1 MLKRQNLLYI
11 TLGLLILIFSLMI
24 FKNYSKNLE
33 LKKEEK
39 KKQELVKNFDL
50 SNEIKEFLN
59 QNNLENQLIAHA
71 GGGINELTYTNS
83 LEALNQ
89 SISNGFKLIE
99 LDLKQTSD
107 EKLVAVHDWKS
118 FKRKTNCCDNLKF
131 PIDHKTFND
140 QKISNLNLLDYKK
153 INEIFSENKDLI
165 LITDKSNNFELIN
178 NQLNFDASRIIVEIF
193 GQQNYF
199 KAIQSGIKNPMYSA
213 NLNDF
218 DFIKKYNVKLI
229 AIHTSELQNHYEKYL
244 ELKNNGVLIFVYSS
258 NEINFIKKYQS
269 VATAFYTDFLSPA
282 SPICKVS
289 NCKTY

>member
-1 MLKRQNLLYI
+1 MQKRQNFIY
-11 TLGLLILIFSLMI
+11 LILVISALVIAVMI
-24 FKNYSKNLE
+24 FKNYSKNSQS
-33 LKKEEK
+33 KKEEK
-39 KKQELVKNFDL
+39 QKQELVKNFDL
-50 SNEIKEFLN
+50 SNKVKKFLN
-59 QNNLENQLIAHA
+59 KNNLENQLIAHA

-118 FKRKTNCCDNLKF
+118 FKKSTECCENEKF
-131 PIDHKTFND
+131 PIDYQTFID
-140 QKISNLNLLDYKK
+140 QKIKDLHLLDYKE
-153 INEIFSENKDLI
+153 INEIFSKNKNLF
-165 LITDKSNNFELIN
+165 LVTDKTNNFELIN
-178 NQLNFDASRIIVEIF
+178 SQLNFDPSRIIVEIF

-213 NLNDF
+213 NLNDI
-218 DFIKKYNVKLI
+218 DFIKNYNVKLI

-244 ELKNNGVLIFVYSS
+244 ELKNKGVFIFVYSS

-269 VATAFYTDFLSPA
+269 AATAFYTDFISPN
-282 SPICKVS
+282 SPICQAS